1 MCCPIKA
8 TGWTHSFK
16 ALVFGMCSSFY
27 IAISQFLC
35 LLLQQQVQRGGRAI
49 EQAVVCA
56 VYLE

>member
-16 ALVFGMCSSFY
+16 AVIPGTCSSFY
-27 IAISQFLC
+27 TAISKSLC
-35 LLLQQQVQRGGRAI
+35 LLLQQWVQCGGRVI
-49 EQAVVCA
+49 EQAGVCA